1 MNRAD
6 SSRSP
11 RAGHG
16 GSEGA
21 GRHGRAWRVK
31 QPKRQEFGPVPTVS
45 PGGDVQWAL
54 DIGSGRLPVGEGG
67 WRTKGDMAR
76 YTFVNLD
83 LYGRATLR
91 WDFNRVPYPFRD
103 GSFDAVFARHTLEH
117 VQLGR
122 IVDVMKEIHRITK
135 PGGLVYIRVPY
146 WNSKAFAM
154 DPTHQTRFTE
164 DTFYYFTGQMRTDHY
179 IPKLFDIVS
188 IDHRFHDKLWWIP
201 RFAKYRLMNLLS
213 EVCTEL
219 WVVLRNVKETPHG
232 KAAGALERRA
242 GS

>member
-6 SSRSP
+6 SSGSP

-21 GRHGRAWRVK
+21 GRPGRAWRVK
-31 QPKRQEFGPVPTVS
+31 QPKRQEFGPVPTAA
-45 PGGDVQWAL
+45 PGGGIQWAL
-54 DIGSGRLPVGEGG
+54 DIGSGRLPVVESG
-67 WRTKGDMAR
+67 WSTKGDMAR
-76 YTFVNLD
+76 YTFVSLD
-83 LYGRATLR
+83 RYGRATLR
-91 WDFNRVPYPFRD
+91 WDFNRVPYPFRG
-103 GSFDAVFARHTLEH
+103 GSFDAIFARHTLEH

-122 IVDVMKEIHRITK
+122 IVDVMKEIHRIGK
-135 PGGLVYIRVPY
+135 PGALVYIRVPY

-164 DTFYYFTGQMRTDHY
+164 DTFYYFAGMMRTDHY

-201 RFAKYRLMNLLS
+201 RFAKYRLMNMLS

-219 WVVLRNVKETPHG
+219 WVVLRNSKETP
-232 KAAGALERRA
+232 RC
-242 GS
+242 

>member
-1 MNRAD
+1 MTRAD
-6 SSRSP
+6 STEHP
-11 RAGHG
+11 RT
-16 GSEGA
+16 GA
-21 GRHGRAWRVK
+21 GEVLVASSPGTAWRVK
-31 QPKRQEFGPVPTVS
+31 QPRRRDARPVPARSSDERTE
-45 PGGDVQWAL
+45 WAL

-67 WRTKGDMAR
+67 WRTQGDMSG

-83 LYGRATLR
+83 LHGRATVR

-103 GSFDAVFARHTLEH
+103 SSFDAVFARHTLEH

-164 DTFYYFTGQMRTDHY
+164 DTFYYFAGRMGTDHY
-179 IPKLFDIVS
+179 IPKMFDIVS

-219 WVVLRNVKETPHG
+219 WVVLRNSKEAPH
-232 KAAGALERRA
+232 
-242 GS
+242 